1 MDIPKLPTLHI
12 TRREHW
18 SDKKHYN
25 RISLLEW
32 KLYVNTDPELKMIN
46 EVRFRFQGELFII
59 RDEGLS
65 TWTPYKNLF
74 AYSQKVHF
82 HHDNGNIDV
91 IEPDQRT
98 IRKMIEIALK
108 LDAKVQDDEGEYYTE
123 KDFPPVE
130 AEKPWKFW

>member
-1 MDIPKLPTLHI
+1 MDIPKLHTLYI

-32 KLYVNTDPELKMIN
+32 KLYVNTDPELKMIKD
-46 EVRFRFQGELFII
+46 VSFRFQGELFVI
-59 RDEGLS
+59 RDRC
-65 TWTPYKNLF
+65 TWT
-74 AYSQKVHF
+74 AYRKHDAFLHQVHF
-82 HHDNGNIDV
+82 DHDNGNIYV
-91 IEPDQRT
+91 SEPDRST

-108 LDAKVQDDEGEYYTE
+108 LEAKVQDHNGEYYTE

-130 AEKPWKFW
+130 VEKPWKFW